1 MPQTNSSWY
10 LETSAMVAI
19 LKNEP
24 ERADFIEKIEKC
36 RSCITSPVSVFE
48 ASIALSTL
56 TGSCTSALS
65 EIMRFLTMSKISIVG
80 IGQDVLQELALVRDR
95 YGKGTRHPARLNMGD
110 CFSYAVAK
118 QANVFLLYKGND
130 FALTDLA

>member
-1 MPQTNSSWY
+1 MQGDKSFY
-10 LETSAMVAI
+10 LETSALVAI

-24 ERADFIEKIEKC
+24 ERADFIEEIQRC
-36 RSCITSPVSVFE
+36 RACITSPVSVFE

-65 EIMRFLTMSKISIVG
+65 EVMRFLTMSKVSIVG

-95 YGKGTRHPARLNMGD
+95 YGKGSRHPARLNMGD

-118 QANVFLLYKGND
+118 QANVFLLYKGED
-130 FALTDLA
+130 FAQTDLA